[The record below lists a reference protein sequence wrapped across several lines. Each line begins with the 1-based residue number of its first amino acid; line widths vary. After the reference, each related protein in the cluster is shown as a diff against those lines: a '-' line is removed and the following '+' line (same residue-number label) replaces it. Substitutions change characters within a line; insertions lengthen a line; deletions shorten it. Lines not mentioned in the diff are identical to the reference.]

1 MTTLSDFLLL
11 PSLTAQTQCLL
22 RAWEKLGERQHSP
35 AAKSGEAK
43 PKTEVALKEFINGI
57 VKMPFFTSSQ
67 DGGAARHRVEFEKN
81 TF

>member
-1 MTTLSDFLLL
+1 M
-11 PSLTAQTQCLL
+11 
-22 RAWEKLGERQHSP
+22 RQHSP

-67 DGGAARHRVEFEKN
+67 DGGAARHCVEFEKS